1 MCEEESIHT
10 IREKNKMG
18 SCSYYSK
25 AVSTITSIIS
35 CTFVP
40 ISAEAAT
47 FAYSEALLRIEEFS
61 ILPQNPNADSARNAL
76 AFTGNNDSVADSN
89 ADGTLEFV
97 VEGDNSFLSLDF
109 ASDAS
114 GNGGNYFS
122 IGQNNAFASNTFSV
136 DRNQVLSF
144 DFAVS
149 LALENIINDEL
160 NGSINTF
167 SGVSFALFDETNNI
181 FIGDFRAIGNLD
193 TNLADGIDN
202 DTIFAESNLN
212 FTVDTFNDERVFE
225 GEREF
230 ASIDLTGSIQQ
241 SFTVPT
247 QVSLQASL
255 FNLSCTQ
262 VPQTSDP
269 CIKTAV
275 PESNNTV
282 GLLLSILGI
291 GLFSKKQKIK

>member
-1 MCEEESIHT
+1 MRS
-10 IREKNKMG
+10 
-18 SCSYYSK
+18 SSYYLK
-25 AVSTITSIIS
+25 AVLTITSIFG

-40 ISAEAAT
+40 IPAKAAT
-47 FAYSEALLRIEEFS
+47 FAYSEASLRIEEFS

-97 VEGDNSFLSLDF
+97 VDRNNTFLSLDF

-114 GNGGNYFS
+114 GNGSNYYS
-122 IGQNNAFASNTFSV
+122 IGQNDAFASSTFSV
-136 DRNQVLSF
+136 DSNEVLSF
-144 DFAVS
+144 NFAVS
-149 LALENIINDEL
+149 LALENIIDDEL

-167 SGVSFALFDETNNI
+167 SGVSFALFDETNDI
-181 FIGDFRAIGNLD
+181 FIGDFRAMGNLD

-202 DTIFAESNLN
+202 DRIFAESNLN
-212 FTVDTFNDERVFE
+212 FAVDTFNDEQIFE

-269 CIKTAV
+269 CTKKAV
-275 PESNNTV
+275 SESNNVV

-291 GLFSKKQKIK
+291 SLFYKKQN

>member
-1 MCEEESIHT
+1 MRSS
-10 IREKNKMG
+10 
-18 SCSYYSK
+18 SCYLK
-25 AVSTITSIIS
+25 AVLTITSIFC
-35 CTFVP
+35 CTFVSIP
-40 ISAEAAT
+40 AKAAT
-47 FAYSEALLRIEEFS
+47 FAYSEASLRIEEFS

-76 AFTGNNDSVADSN
+76 AFTGDNDSVANSN

-97 VEGDNSFLSLDF
+97 VDRDNTFFSLDF

-114 GNGGNYFS
+114 GNGSNYYS
-122 IGQNNAFASNTFSV
+122 IGQNDAFASSTFSV
-136 DRNQVLSF
+136 DRNEVLSF

-149 LALENIINDEL
+149 LALENIIDDEL

-167 SGVSFALFDETNNI
+167 SGVSFALFDDTNNI

-212 FTVDTFNDERVFE
+212 FTVDTFNDEQIFKGDLVASVA
-225 GEREF
+225 EREF

-262 VPQTSDP
+262 APQTSDP
-269 CIKTAV
+269 CTKTAV
-275 PESNNTV
+275 SESNNV
-282 GLLLSILGI
+282 IGLLLSILGI
-291 GLFSKKQKIK
+291 SLFYKKRQST

>member
-1 MCEEESIHT
+1 MCS
-10 IREKNKMG
+10 
-18 SCSYYSK
+18 SSYYLK
-25 AVSTITSIIS
+25 AVLITTSIFD
-35 CTFVP
+35 CTFVRLP
-40 ISAEAAT
+40 AEAAT
-47 FAYSEALLRIEEFS
+47 FTYSEASLRIEEFS
-61 ILPQNPNADSARNAL
+61 ILPQNPNADSARNAV
-76 AFTGNNDSVADSN
+76 AFTGNNDSVANSN

-97 VEGDNSFLSLDF
+97 IEGDNSFLNLDF

-114 GNGGNYFS
+114 GNGSNYFS
-122 IGQNNAFASNTFSV
+122 IGQNDAFASSTFFV
-136 DRNQVLSF
+136 DRHEVLSF

-149 LALENIINDEL
+149 LALENIIDNEL

-167 SGVSFALFDETNNI
+167 SGVSFALFDDTNNI
-181 FIGDFRAIGNLD
+181 FIGDLRAIGNLD
-193 TNLADGIDN
+193 TNLADGINN
-202 DTIFAESNLN
+202 DPIFAESNLN
-212 FTVDTFNDERVFE
+212 FTIDTFENEQIFE
-225 GEREF
+225 SDSEF

-262 VPQTSDP
+262 APQTSDP

-275 PESNNTV
+275 PESNNAV

-291 GLFSKKQKIK
+291 SLFYKKQKIK